1 MGTKVYIKALE
12 GVVNDNGIFIVE
24 DTGGPCFDFDIFT
37 SEPKFGKKVLDVK
50 VLEFGKGK
58 ITSSYTSMCKYFVK
72 NGIFDKFKVSWEF
85 YKKNGKLVRFLKFN
99 NEDKDIKKQ
108 PWY

>member
-1 MGTKVYIKALE
+1 
-12 GVVNDNGIFIVE
+12 
-24 DTGGPCFDFDIFT
+24 
-37 SEPKFGKKVLDVK
+37 
-50 VLEFGKGK
+50 
-58 ITSSYTSMCKYFVK
+58 MCKYFIK

-99 NEDKDIKKQ
+99 NEDKDIKEQ

>member
-58 ITSSYTSMCKYFVK
+58 ITSSYTNMCKYFVN

-85 YKKNGKLVRFLKFN
+85 YKKNGKLVKFLKFN
-99 NEDKDIKKQ
+99 NEDKDIEKQ